1 MTMKKNDPLELPV
14 NRVAE
19 SGLLTINL
27 EHFYPDAPF
36 YTFDLKPYLFRELI
50 LKEKEFR
57 EAMKRFDWSVVRD
70 HILLVNCSADAV
82 IPLWAYMLIASHAQP
97 FVKDLFLGNQTAYLD
112 AYYHKCISDLPLDE
126 YRDQRIVIKGC
137 SDKPVPVGA
146 YAALTLHLRPVAR
159 SLFFGEPCSTVP
171 IFKVSNLLKG

>member
-1 MTMKKNDPLELPV
+1 MEMKKNDPLELPV

-19 SGLLTINL
+19 SGLMTINL

-36 YTFDLKPYLFRELI
+36 YKFDLKPFLFHELI

-57 EAMKRFDWSVVRD
+57 EAMKRFDWQVMQD
-70 HILLVNCSADAV
+70 HILLVTCSADAV

-97 FVKDLFLGNQTAYLD
+97 YAKDIFLGDQPAYLD
-112 AYYHKCISDLPLDE
+112 AYYHKCIAALPLDE

-137 SDKPVPVGA
+137 SEKPVPAGA
-146 YAALTLHLRPVAR
+146 YAALTHHLRPVAR
-159 SLFFGEPCSTVP
+159 SIFFGEPCSTVP
-171 IFKVSNLLKG
+171 IYKANNILKG

>member
-1 MTMKKNDPLELPV
+1 MEMKKNDPLELPV

-19 SGLLTINL
+19 SGLMTINL

-36 YTFDLKPYLFRELI
+36 YKFDLKPFLFHELI

-57 EAMKRFDWSVVRD
+57 EAMKRFDWQVMQD
-70 HILLVNCSADAV
+70 HILLVTCSADAV

-97 FVKDLFLGNQTAYLD
+97 YAKDIFLGDQPAYLD
-112 AYYHKCISDLPLDE
+112 AYYHKCIAALPLDE

-137 SDKPVPVGA
+137 SEKPVPAGA
-146 YAALTLHLRPVAR
+146 YAALTHHLRPVAR
-159 SLFFGEPCSTVP
+159 SIFFGEPCSTVP
-171 IFKVSNLLKG
+171 IYKAHNILKG